1 MRITKVEIFR
11 AEMAMK
17 VPFKIAIGI
26 TTVSQSLFLR
36 VHTDTGLVG
45 IGEANI
51 FTPVVGETLDTALAA
66 ASLLGRELLGTDP
79 ADIEAR
85 VVQMRKRLPSNFTTR
100 SAFDMAL

>member
-1 MRITKVEIFR
+1 MRISKVEIFR

-45 IGEANI
+45 IGEANV
-51 FTPVVGETLDTALAA
+51 FTPVVGETLDTALPA
-66 ASLLGRELLGTDP
+66 ASLLMSKRIVPDRP
-79 ADIEAR
+79 AVAP
-85 VVQMRKRLPSNFTTR
+85 VVVVE
-100 SAFDMAL
+100 